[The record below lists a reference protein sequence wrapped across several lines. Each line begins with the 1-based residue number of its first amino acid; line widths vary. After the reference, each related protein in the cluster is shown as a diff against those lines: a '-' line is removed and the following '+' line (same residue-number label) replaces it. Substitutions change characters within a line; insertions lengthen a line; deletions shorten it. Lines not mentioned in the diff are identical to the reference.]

1 MGILWKSFP
10 NHQNPLE
17 ILPKSRKSSGN
28 LQDSRSEAAQIPEA
42 RLASRHTR
50 MLGNAEN
57 DEVPGFFRHATPPP
71 LQFWHLRCWTR
82 VSNAHRTSAPW
93 GPCEHSTI
101 LSCTITTISLL
112 LYSAVLHCPAHLL
125 YLPCPSPPHIQ
136 HPFCPPSTNHTKPL
150 PNQPPSS
157 IVSINQKGGESEGR
171 GTKSICVLQ

>member
-1 MGILWKSFP
+1 MDFGPKPIFSPKDAAKGRNMIDSFFVGKISYYMVTP
-10 NHQNPLE
+10 TTSFRALE
-17 ILPKSRKSSGN
+17 AK
-28 LQDSRSEAAQIPEA
+28 
-42 RLASRHTR
+42 
-50 MLGNAEN
+50 
-57 DEVPGFFRHATPPP
+57 
-71 LQFWHLRCWTR
+71 FWHLRCWTR

-136 HPFCPPSTNHTKPL
+136 HPFYPPSTNHTKPL

-171 GTKSICVLQ
+171 GTKSIGVLQ